1 MQSGPKGLCKVGLIK
16 VQELRKDVP
25 SRAGAMWAKQG
36 LCKQIRRAIGSQREP
51 ERAKESQRE
60 SLWLSVALCGSL
72 SDSLWHSQS
81 ERARENICGYLWL
94 SVALCG
100 SLWLSVALCGSL
112 SLAHSG
118 ALSSALSGSLAVSLS
133 LQLSLS
139 LVLSLSSSLSLWFS
153 PSLSLFLALCEACV
167 FV

>member
-36 LCKQIRRAIGSQREP
+36 LSVALSLTLSGTLSQKEP
-51 ERAKESQRE
+51 ERIYVAISG
-60 SLWLSVALCGSL
+60 SLLLVAVCGSL
-72 SDSLWHSQS
+72 SLALSGTFSVT
-81 ERARENICGYLWL
+81 EN
-94 SVALCG
+94 LCG

-118 ALSSALSGSLAVSLS
+118 ALSSDVSRQKLHALRSEPTPDFNQPWLQESKSWRLAKMYT
-133 LQLSLS
+133 
-139 LVLSLSSSLSLWFS
+139 
-153 PSLSLFLALCEACV
+153 AKYKGRKAKYDT
-167 FV
+167 